1 MKKNLLFFMLLATVV
16 SLHAR
21 SQVKQYSQIKGQLI
35 DKANQQPLFGGSV
48 TLLHARDSS
57 RAAVAST
64 DRKGIFT
71 FDEVRAGDYML
82 YISFLGYESLSRII
96 QVADNKSLD
105 LGGIFMQKK
114 GITLVEVEILGTRS
128 AMTIKK
134 DTLEFSTS
142 YFKTPEHA
150 MLEVLLKR
158 LPGVQVERD
167 GTIKVHGETVK
178 RILVDGKPF
187 FGDDPK
193 LAARNLT
200 ADMIDKVQLINQR
213 PDPTQLS
220 GAGINNNKIEKAINI
235 TVKKENKRNL
245 SGHATAGYG
254 TDKRFA
260 VNSNLNQFKDERHL
274 TLLANGNNV
283 NDYVDGGVQN
293 NIAGNDNGIIRNW
306 KVGMNYSENSLGN
319 VKITGSYI
327 FTNSHIESQ
336 QNNIR
341 QNLLPDTTYYY
352 NQNIHSQN
360 NNANHNLLLR
370 MDYSIDTMHQLSIVS
385 NFNYTTNN
393 NDQLNQY
400 ETLGN
405 EQKLLNSGTM
415 HNTGS
420 GSTPKLS
427 AVATFDK
434 KFNKAERTLTTQLSI
449 GYSDKSQ
456 ERINRSRNSFVQP
469 DGTTYTDVLNQRD
482 DISGRLRQIVLFFA
496 YTEPLFK
503 EHSLR
508 FAYSYDRSHNTSD
521 KFTYDYNASRNIYDR
536 LNDSLSNA
544 FRNISSLQTSSISI
558 QAQTPKYSYSIGMN
572 LLFSKLENNDISR
585 KDHNQLSTVHVF
597 PLASFNYTLTNDK
610 LFRFTYSGS
619 VEQPG
624 IKQLQ
629 PVRDN
634 SNPLYIQLGNLEL
647 RPTST
652 HTFNLEY
659 NAFNAATDRTFT
671 VNMNASSVNN
681 KVVYA
686 SWFDSLGRQ
695 VSQPVNVNGP
705 FNINANITNAFSLK
719 KLQTFVN
726 AYTAVAFGRDVT
738 YMNGIKSNTR
748 NFNVSQRIN
757 FSYSHEELFNLTTEA
772 GVDYNAISYS
782 IQKDNSTSFFS
793 GAFSFDGNLNL
804 PLGFV
809 IGGKL
814 DYLLNGGRA
823 AGYNRN
829 ITMLSA
835 FVSKNVFKNKQG
847 LIKLQGFDLLKQNV
861 NIVRNIGET
870 YIEDVQTN
878 ALQRFFMISFSYF
891 LQKEG
896 GMKEEEIK

>member
-1 MKKNLLFFMLLATVV
+1 MKKNLFFFMLLATMV

-57 RAAVAST
+57 RVAVAST

-96 QVADNKSLD
+96 QVADNRSLD

-158 LPGVQVERD
+158 LPGVQIERD

-193 LAARNLT
+193 LAARNLS

-213 PDPTQLS
+213 PDPTQLG
-220 GAGINNNKIEKAINI
+220 GAGISNSRIEKAINI
-235 TVKKENKRNL
+235 TVKKENKHNL

-260 VNSNLNQFKDERHL
+260 VNSNLSQFKDERHI
-274 TLLANGNNV
+274 TVLANGNNV

-293 NIAGNDNGIIRNW
+293 NVTGNDNGIIRNW
-306 KVGMNYSENSLGN
+306 KLGMNYSENSLKN

-327 FTNSHIESQ
+327 FSNNHIESR
-336 QNNIR
+336 QNSTR

-352 NQNIHSQN
+352 DQNVHSQN

-370 MDYSIDTMHQLSIVS
+370 MDYDIDTMHHLSIVG
-385 NFNYTTNN
+385 NFNYTTTDNN
-393 NDQLNQY
+393 QVNNY
-400 ETLGN
+400 KTLGN
-405 EQKLLNSGTM
+405 EQKLLNNGTI
-415 HNTGS
+415 HNAGS
-420 GSTPKLS
+420 GKSPKLS
-427 AVATFDK
+427 AVATFEK
-434 KFNKAERTLTTQLSI
+434 KFSKAERTISTQVSI
-449 GYSDKSQ
+449 DYYDNSQ
-456 ERINRSRNSFVQP
+456 DRINRSQNSFVQT
-469 DGTTYTDVLNQRD
+469 DGTGYTDILDQKD
-482 DISGRLRQIVLFFA
+482 DINGRLRKISFLFT

-508 FAYSYDRSHNTSD
+508 FMYGYARGHNRSD
-521 KFTYDYNASRNIYDR
+521 KFTYDYNASRNVYDR

-544 FRNISSLQTSSISI
+544 FKNISSLQTSGITL
-558 QAQTPKYSYSIGMN
+558 QAQTARYSYNIGMN
-572 LLFSKLENNDISR
+572 LLYSKLENNDIS
-585 KDHNQLSTVHVF
+585 KNNHNELGTVHFF
-597 PLASFNYTLTNDK
+597 PSASFNYTLANDK
-610 LFRFTYSGS
+610 LFRFNYSAS
-619 VEQPG
+619 IEQPG
-624 IKQLQ
+624 IRQLQ

-634 SNPLYIQLGNLEL
+634 SNPIYIQLGNLEL

-652 HTFNLEY
+652 HSLNLEY

-671 VNMNASSVNN
+671 VNMNASAVNN
-681 KVVYA
+681 KIVYA

-695 VSQPVNVNGP
+695 VSQPLNVNGP
-705 FNINANITNAFSLK
+705 FNINANITNAFSLQ

-726 AYTAVAFGRDVT
+726 AYTAVAYGRDLT
-738 YMNGIKSNTR
+738 FMNGVKNSTR
-748 NFNVSQRIN
+748 NFNISQRIN
-757 FSYSHEELFNLTTEA
+757 FSYSYEELFNISTEA
-772 GVDYNAISYS
+772 GIDYNAITYS

-804 PLGFV
+804 PLGFI

-814 DYLLNGGRA
+814 DYLLNGGRT
-823 AGYNRN
+823 AGYNRS

-835 FVSKNVFKNKQG
+835 FVSKSVFRNKQG

-878 ALQRFFMISFSYF
+878 ALQRFFILSFSYF
-891 LQKEG
+891 LQKENE
-896 GMKEEEIK
+896 KD